1 MKKYNKKKTIV
12 ILDTHAILHRA
23 YHALPD
29 FSSRSGESTGALYG
43 LCALLIKIIRE
54 LKPDYMVA
62 CYDLPKPTFRH
73 ESYEKYKEGRV
84 KPDDAL
90 IAQIKRSADIFHTT
104 HIPTYSSAGFEADD
118 VIGTIAEKTGK
129 IKDLKTVIASG
140 DMDTLQ
146 LVEEDRVVVYTLKK
160 GINDT
165 LIYDESAVIER
176 FGFPPKLL
184 PDYKGLRGDPSDNIP
199 GIAGIGEKTAT
210 DLIRTFGSL
219 EELYAKLKKDETVF
233 VKAGVKQRIIR
244 LLKDGE
250 EEAFFSKEL
259 ATIRKDALADF
270 SLSEEWRMSFDRE
283 ATRRLFIELEFRTLK
298 DRLDDLLDGES
309 GGESR
314 EKGGDSMV
322 SDTDNEENDKA
333 KIALWVINSDMI
345 NPSTNDVFEY
355 TGKTNIQDAH
365 KVLLSE
371 LKKLGLEKV
380 YAKIELPLMPI
391 LKRAFEAGIRVDVDY
406 LQSLSIEYHKKL
418 SALVVDIWKAAGRE
432 FNINSPKQLGEVLF
446 DELHL
451 SAKGL
456 KKTASGARSTRE
468 SELLK
473 LKGEHA
479 IIDDLLA
486 YREIQK
492 LLSTYVD
499 AIPKMVGK
507 DGRLHTTLNQA
518 GTTTGRM
525 SSTNPNMQ
533 NIPAREGLGAA
544 IRNAFIASDGWY
556 LISFDYSQIEMRV
569 LAVLAGDEALIK
581 IFQDGKDIH
590 ASVASRV
597 FGIPENEVGKDMR
610 RKAKVINFGI
620 IYGMGVNALR
630 TNLGGTRLE
639 AQAFYDNYF
648 KVFPKIAA
656 YFEDVKAFARKNGYT
671 QTFFGRRR
679 NFRDLQSNIPY
690 IRAAAERMAMNAPIQ
705 GTATADIIKIAMRKA
720 DEKIAVSGMKDD
732 VRLLLQIH
740 DELLYEVKADK
751 VSVAAEIIK
760 KEMEDFPDILVPLTV
775 NVCAGQKW
783 GDMRAIKN
791 VF

>member
-1 MKKYNKKKTIV
+1 
-12 ILDTHAILHRA
+12 
-23 YHALPD
+23 
-29 FSSRSGESTGALYG
+29 
-43 LCALLIKIIRE
+43 
-54 LKPDYMVA
+54 
-62 CYDLPKPTFRH
+62 
-73 ESYEKYKEGRV
+73 
-84 KPDDAL
+84 
-90 IAQIKRSADIFHTT
+90 
-104 HIPTYSSAGFEADD
+104 
-118 VIGTIAEKTGK
+118 
-129 IKDLKTVIASG
+129 
-140 DMDTLQ
+140 
-146 LVEEDRVVVYTLKK
+146 
-160 GINDT
+160 
-165 LIYDESAVIER
+165 
-176 FGFPPKLL
+176 
-184 PDYKGLRGDPSDNIP
+184 
-199 GIAGIGEKTAT
+199 
-210 DLIRTFGSL
+210 
-219 EELYAKLKKDETVF
+219 
-233 VKAGVKQRIIR
+233 
-244 LLKDGE
+244 
-250 EEAFFSKEL
+250 
-259 ATIRKDALADF
+259 
-270 SLSEEWRMSFDRE
+270 
-283 ATRRLFIELEFRTLK
+283 
-298 DRLDDLLDGES
+298 
-309 GGESR
+309 
-314 EKGGDSMV
+314 
-322 SDTDNEENDKA
+322 
-333 KIALWVINSDMI
+333 MI

-533 NIPAREGLGAA
+533 NIPAREGLGVA